1 MTRCNYNLDKDL
13 RRKGALRQEIQRL
26 KNRSDDYQ
34 FVIDSLCLAEEPRL
48 GQLMQLIRSNQSIEM
63 IADIWRSSGFALL
76 DQLQPAPLLDFDRLN
91 EGNNLEGSVVGPPF
105 LEMATNQTNI
115 TISQSNLQTNQPSIN
130 ISASN
135 MQINQPGVPMSN
147 ASSIAGIAGITDITG
162 VIGLPGVPV
171 MPDQVGPILNQSMTA
186 NTLTGPEE
194 NQDAPL
200 NLNSW
205 YEWGRLWPTF

>member
-1 MTRCNYNLDKDL
+1 MTQCSYDLNKDL

-34 FVIDSLCLAEEPRL
+34 FVIDSLCLAEEPHL
-48 GQLMQLIRSNQSIEM
+48 GQLIQLIRSNQSIET
-63 IADIWRSSGFALL
+63 IADTWRSSGFALL
-76 DQLQPAPLLDFDRLN
+76 DQLQPAPLLDFDGPN
-91 EGNNLEGSVVGPPF
+91 DGNDGLEGSVVGPPF

-135 MQINQPGVPMSN
+135 IQINQPGVSMPN
-147 ASSIAGIAGITDITG
+147 ASSIAGITDITG
-162 VIGLPGVPV
+162 VLGIPGVPV

-200 NLNSW
+200 NLNGW
-205 YEWGRLWPTF
+205 YDEWGRLWPTF